1 MNDKLAWTYMVT
13 ELMCN
18 TKVEQMKTQGLVE
31 AILEDVGEVGRG
43 RIHYKL
49 SDRLSKEVA

>member
-18 TKVEQMKTQGLVE
+18 TKVEQTVTQGLVE